1 MNSLDIFLYALSAGA
16 LFLLCTAG
24 YALGHKD
31 GKREGYTLGRSI
43 GRALPKADINGYSYA
58 ERVLDEIARGVHK

>member
-1 MNSLDIFLYALSAGA
+1 MNSLDIILYIVGAGA
-16 LFLLCTAG
+16 LFLLFTAG

-43 GRALPKADINGYSYA
+43 
-58 ERVLDEIARGVHK
+58 ARNLVEVSK

>member
-1 MNSLDIFLYALSAGA
+1 MNGLDIIIYTLSAGA
-16 LFLLCTAG
+16 LFLLFTAG

-43 GRALPKADINGYSYA
+43 ARHANLPAGFLPTNTVSTWD
-58 ERVLDEIARGVHK
+58 L

>member
-1 MNSLDIFLYALSAGA
+1 MLGYRATRPEFCRCIMNSLDIMLYIVGATA
-16 LFLLCTAG
+16 LFLLFTAG

-43 GRALPKADINGYSYA
+43 
-58 ERVLDEIARGVHK
+58 ARNLVEVSK

>member
-1 MNSLDIFLYALSAGA
+1 MNSLDIILYILGAGA
-16 LFLLCTAG
+16 LFLLFTAG

-43 GRALPKADINGYSYA
+43 SRNDAFTQY
-58 ERVLDEIARGVHK
+58 VLDSANKVTK

>member
-1 MNSLDIFLYALSAGA
+1 MNSLDIILYILGAGV
-16 LFLLCTAG
+16 LFLLFTAG

-43 GRALPKADINGYSYA
+43 
-58 ERVLDEIARGVHK
+58 ARNLVEVAK

>member
-1 MNSLDIFLYALSAGA
+1 MNSLDIILYIVGAAA
-16 LFLLCTAG
+16 LFLLFTAG

-43 GRALPKADINGYSYA
+43 SRNDPFTQW
-58 ERVLDEIARGVHK
+58 VLDSAKEASK

>member
-1 MNSLDIFLYALSAGA
+1 MNSLDIILYILGAGA
-16 LFLLCTAG
+16 LFLLFTAG

-43 GRALPKADINGYSYA
+43 GRNLVEVAK
-58 ERVLDEIARGVHK
+58 